1 MEYNSFYG
9 GRRGASFIIAKSFK
23 TEEEMIKEFAKGGQ
37 YKAVNYDE
45 YVIIDTENKNDI
57 TNGKIYRRGYDYT
70 NNMGGAEYIGQIVGP
85 AGLGPHA
92 EIIEKSEVN
101 KKYIESEATGDK
113 LDYRYGKGTLDI
125 QTNDLV
131 PGAKGEVNNR
141 TFDDDTD
148 KIHWEYFS
156 LRDDQQLEST
166 CYIGYQ
172 VPYTVFDFFTKAV
185 DPYDAQGNYA
195 DMTAIT
201 RQALSEE
208 HPFYEQWEV
217 SVPKGVKGDMIN
229 NFKLYTPGT
238 AETMADVDGT
248 QHSLAAGKTVLVY
261 DYWTYDNKK
270 DGEKVRLYLGE
281 YEVID
286 DITIGADGTVTI
298 IYKSNRDNTVFN
310 KRIQWIDSITL
321 TQEGLFTVN
330 YNNGAA
336 PYKTNLVW
344 VRDLALAEDG
354 TITLTYNNKETI
366 DINTDYKLTW
376 IKDIAL
382 ANSGELTVT
391 YNNEKGTEQLNII
404 QWVVSSSYNAEK
416 GELTFTYNTGKTE
429 TYEYKYIGDVS
440 LDAQGNFI
448 VKDNTGAIL
457 LDTDIIFPTKVE
469 LVDGYQLV
477 VTANN
482 GTVLLNE
489 HLKWVEDLEVAAD
502 GLITLTFNDGTTENL
517 DNKIKWIVS
526 TNTDEHGVITI
537 TWNDGSTTQA
547 TGTAKWIDDIALADN
562 GKFTITYNDGQNPV
576 ELNTIKWLTGSSYN
590 NENQTLTFTY
600 NTGLTETYEYKYIS
614 NVNLTDTGVFTVVDN
629 SGTEI
634 LNKIIEYPTAVELV
648 DGYILKVTANTG
660 NILLEQNLQWV
671 KDITIEDDRFK
682 LTYNNGTSKV
692 LDDVLLNQ
700 IEKMSIPTSG
710 DYMYHMLVYYSAI
723 ELQGTITWDNITG
736 WIDLGSIKDYN
747 GVLIGMNIDTT
758 DSLELEVDTNAID
771 YLNETYPNGIVDGSI
786 AGKVVTMGRPDM
798 DKRFY
803 AYDYQNNEWFY
814 LGNTNGVAD
823 IRSTIAGPEDAS
835 TYTEALKLPTGS
847 LWFVIEGDE

>member
-1 MEYNSFYG
+1 MEYSSFYG

-23 TEEEMIKEFAKGGQ
+23 TEEEMIKAFKQGGQ
-37 YKAVNYDE
+37 YKTVNYDE

-57 TNGKIYRRGYDYT
+57 TNGKVYRRGYDYT
-70 NNMGGAEYIGQIVGP
+70 NDMGGAEYVGQIVGP

-101 KKYIESEATGDK
+101 KKYVESEATGDK

-131 PGAKGEVNNR
+131 PGAKGEINNR
-141 TFDDDTD
+141 TFDEDTD

-185 DPYDAQGNYA
+185 NPYDINGNYA
-195 DMTAIT
+195 DMTAID
-201 RQALSEE
+201 RQPLSEE
-208 HPFYEQWEV
+208 HPFYEQWEI
-217 SVPKGVKGDMIN
+217 SIPKGVKGDLIK
-229 NFKLYTPGT
+229 NFRLYTPT
-238 AETMADVDGT
+238 TDEVLADVEGVE
-248 QHSLAAGKTVLVY
+248 HNLSAGRTVLIY
-261 DYWTYDNKK
+261 DYWWYDNKQQ
-270 DGEKVRLYLGE
+270 GEMKTLYLGE

-286 DITIGADGTVTI
+286 DITIDADGTVTV
-298 IYKSNRDNTVFN
+298 IYKSNREDTVFN
-310 KRIQWIDSITL
+310 KRIQWINSVTL

-336 PYKTNLVW
+336 PYTTNLIW
-344 VRDLALAEDG
+344 VRDLALAADG
-354 TITLTYNNKETI
+354 TVTLTYNNKTTV
-366 DINTDYKLTW
+366 DLDNKLTW
-376 IKDIAL
+376 IEDVAL
-382 ANSGELTVT
+382 ADTGELTVT
-391 YNNEKGTEQLNII
+391 YNNEKGTEQLNVL
-404 QWVVSSSYNAEK
+404 QWIVGSAYNAQA

-429 TYEYKYIGDVS
+429 TYEYKYIGEVT

-448 VKDNTGAIL
+448 VKANTGEVL
-457 LDTDIIFPTKVE
+457 LDTDIIFPTTVE
-469 LVDGYQLV
+469 LKDGYQLII
-477 VTANN
+477 TANN
-482 GTVLLNE
+482 GDILLNE

-537 TWNDGSTTQA
+537 TWNDGTTTQA

-562 GKFTITYNDGQNPV
+562 GKFTITYNDGKEPV
-576 ELNTIKWLTGSSYN
+576 ELNTIKWITGTTYS
-590 NENQTLTFTY
+590 NEDKTLTFNY
-600 NTGLTETYEYKYIS
+600 NTGATEIYEYKYIS
-614 NVNLTDTGVFTVVDN
+614 NVNLTDKGVFTVLDN

-634 LNKIIEYPTAVELV
+634 LNKVIEYPTAVELV
-648 DGYILKVTANTG
+648 DGYILKITANTG

-682 LTYNNGTSKV
+682 LTYNNGTTKI

-710 DYMYHMLVYYSAI
+710 DYTYHMLVYYSAK
-723 ELQGTITWDNITG
+723 ELQGTITWDGITG

-758 DSLELEVDTNAID
+758 NNLELEADINAIT
-771 YLNETYPNGIVDGSI
+771 YLNETYPNGIVEGYT
-786 AGKVVTMGRPDM
+786 AGKVVTMGRPES

-823 IRSTIAGPEDAS
+823 IRSVIAGPEDN
-835 TYTEALKLPTGS
+835 TTEALALNLPTGS
-847 LWFVIEGDE
+847 LWFVVEGDE